1 MGRPSSMS
9 WTQAFALG
17 PAFWAFCLMKRA
29 GVSPGVLWQRVQPQP
44 GGGVCSGGRGTPR
57 SDPGQVWALVPGP
70 RRPEGTRGP
79 AAESRR
85 AQPAPP
91 LRPASMSGAH
101 KEPCH
106 ASAGEGRAGRDGSRS
121 LLSSFHR
128 KRSVYLE
135 NNRKGK
141 RRRGG
146 VERREWIRRSCFRSL
161 PEE

>member
-1 MGRPSSMS
+1 ME
-9 WTQAFALG
+9 
-17 PAFWAFCLMKRA
+17 RA
-29 GVSPGVLWQRVQPQP
+29 GVSPRVLWQRVQPQP

-57 SDPGQVWALVPGP
+57 SDPGRVWALVPGP

-146 VERREWIRRSCFRSL
+146 GGEAGGDKKILFSVAARGIIRRQRLHL
-161 PEE
+161 PGAAAAAAGMERAA